1 MRKIIPILIIFTS
14 FSWAGS
20 YENKIYR
27 SYNDYLD
34 ERTIDGKNLVVN
46 PERFHRFIENL
57 TNSQV
62 VIINV
67 KGMVCDFCARGI
79 EKTFKKDDKVK
90 KIDIDLTKGKVLLAY
105 SLEEI
110 IDFADVNQNILIN
123 GQNAVDMNIITLNNN
138 ER

>member
-1 MRKIIPILIIFTS
+1 MRKIVLILIIFTS
-14 FSWAGS
+14 FSWAGN
-20 YENKIYR
+20 YENKIHH

-34 ERTIDGKNLVVN
+34 ERTIDGKNLEVN
-46 PERFHRFIENL
+46 PERFYRFIENL

-79 EKTFKKDDKVK
+79 EKTFEKDDKVK
-90 KIDIDLTKGKVLLAY
+90 KIDIDLTKGEVLLAY

-110 IDFADVNQNILIN
+110 IDFADVKQNILIN
-123 GQNAVDMNIITLNNN
+123 GQNAVDMNIITLKNN

>member
-1 MRKIIPILIIFTS
+1 MRKIILILIIFTS
-14 FSWAGS
+14 FSWAGN
-20 YENKIYR
+20 YENKIHH

-34 ERTIDGKNLVVN
+34 ERTIDGKNLEVN
-46 PERFHRFIENL
+46 PERFYRFIENL

-123 GQNAVDMNIITLNNN
+123 GQNAVDINIITLNNN